1 MKVFELILKFG
12 MIKELEL
19 RKKMGSN
26 IEMRERQYQYIF
38 EWLLTY
44 YYYIV

>member
-26 IEMRERQYQYIF
+26 IEMRERDDINPYSNGY
-38 EWLLTY
+38 
-44 YYYIV
+44 